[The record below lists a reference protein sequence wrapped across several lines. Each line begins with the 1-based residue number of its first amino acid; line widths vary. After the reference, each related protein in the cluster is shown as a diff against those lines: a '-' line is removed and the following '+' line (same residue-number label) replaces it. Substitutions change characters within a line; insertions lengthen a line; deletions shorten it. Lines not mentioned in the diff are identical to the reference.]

1 MSNEKTAYI
10 SLGSNVGNRYLNLQ
24 RAVFELGRRIGNV
37 LKTSSIY
44 ENEAVGF
51 DGAPFY
57 NACIS
62 VNTKF
67 SAKQVLAQLLQLEK
81 ELGRERK
88 LNEGYTDRPIDLDLI
103 YYEEAIIVEDDLEVP
118 HPRMQDRSFVLKPLA
133 DVAPQFYHPILKKDT
148 RNLFMELRDKPPLEK
163 KHLRLF
169 RDRAHLFSQV
179 QFISIEGNIGAGKTT
194 LTHMI
199 ADEFN
204 AKLVL
209 ERFADNP
216 FLPKFYKDQSR
227 YAFALEMSFLADRYQ
242 QFMDDTSQFDL
253 FKQFMVSDYDIFKSL
268 IFAKVTLQKDEFELY
283 RRVFNV
289 MYKEVRKP
297 DVYVYLYQ
305 NTERLLQQIK
315 KRGRAY
321 EQDIKP
327 DYLETINK
335 SYMDFLKSYPEQN
348 ALIIDMQDL
357 DFVANRHDY
366 EYILDAI
373 EAKLLEKQLTII

>member
-1 MSNEKTAYI
+1 MSTEKTVYI
-10 SLGSNVGNRYLNLQ
+10 SIGSNTGNRYVHLQ
-24 RAVFELGRRIGNV
+24 KAIFEMGKRLGPV
-37 LKTSSIY
+37 LDISAIY

-51 DGAPFY
+51 DGGLFY
-57 NACIS
+57 NACLS
-62 VNTKF
+62 LNTKF
-67 SAKQVLAQLLQLEK
+67 GPNQVLAQLLQLEK
-81 ELGRERK
+81 EMGRERV
-88 LNEGYTDRPIDLDLI
+88 EGQGYVSRPIDLDIL
-103 YYEEAIIVEDDLEVP
+103 YFGEDIVNNEDLTLP
-118 HPRMQDRSFVLKPLA
+118 HPRLQERSFVLKPLA
-133 DVAPQFYHPILKKDT
+133 DIAPQFYHPLLQKDT
-148 RNLFMELRDKPPLEK
+148 RNLLMELRDKNPLVK
-163 KHLRLF
+163 TKLKLYKDRNHFFSRLQ
-169 RDRAHLFSQV
+169 L
-179 QFISIEGNIGAGKTT
+179 ISIEGNIGAGKTT
-194 LTHMI
+194 LSQMI
-199 ADEFN
+199 ADDFN

-216 FLPKFYKDQSR
+216 FLPKFYKDQNR

-268 IFAKVTLQKDEFELY
+268 IFAKVTLQQDEFDLY

-305 NTERLLQQIK
+305 NTERLLEQIQ
-315 KRGRAY
+315 KRGRSY

-327 DYLETINK
+327 DYLNTINK

-357 DFVANRHDY
+357 DFVENRADY
-366 EYILDAI
+366 EVILDAI
-373 EAKLLEKQLTII
+373 ETKILSKYS